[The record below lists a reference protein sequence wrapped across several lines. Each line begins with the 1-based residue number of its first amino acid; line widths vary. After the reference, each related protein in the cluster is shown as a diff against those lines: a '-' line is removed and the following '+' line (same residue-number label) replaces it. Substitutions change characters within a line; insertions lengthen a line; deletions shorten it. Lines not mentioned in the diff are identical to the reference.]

1 MIVEY
6 FRPKDIKETLDL
18 IKSPEIKTLIM
29 GGGTSIDRYAK
40 EPFAVVDLQDLGLN
54 SIKAKGKTLEI
65 GATVSLQALFEHPDI
80 EPDLKVSIR
89 MERALNLRQVATVA
103 GTLIASGG
111 RSPFSTVMLALDASI
126 ALEPGDENIA
136 LGDLFLFR
144 EEKLETRLVTR
155 ISIPLNAQLAYEYI
169 ARTPADVP
177 IVCAAVARWPS
188 GRTRVTLGGTG
199 GAPVLAMDGPDGGG
213 EEISAADAY
222 SRAGDEWASSDYRQ
236 EMAQLLVKRCLA
248 KLSN

>member
-54 SIKAKGKTLEI
+54 ST
-65 GATVSLQALFEHPDI
+65 
-80 EPDLKVSIR
+80 
-89 MERALNLRQVATVA
+89 LNLRQVATVA

-111 RSPFSTVMLALDASI
+111 RSPFSTAMLALDASI